1 MLRWKSHIN
10 KNKKQ
15 NKKQWRILLSFISL
29 MVTFAVKNDVRQC
42 QPSVCTFI
50 VGFTTQAMLAHIWHA
65 LPLTAASNTQQQRP
79 FYGHYTGQTALA
91 GTSTYNRRILLVK
104 SFTAHIQITEKTL
117 EFSSTVSYSVSIPLN
132 TNGLVHC
139 CYYWLLSS
147 TLRCGDSVD
156 NTIEE
161 NSSIFSLIR
170 MCWLPSARACW
181 QYNFAP
187 TESSSS

>member
-1 MLRWKSHIN
+1 
-10 KNKKQ
+10 
-15 NKKQWRILLSFISL
+15 

-42 QPSVCTFI
+42 QPSVYTFI
-50 VGFTTQAMLAHIWHA
+50 VGFHNTGHVGPHMARFTFNSGIKYTTTTTILWPLYRSNCISRHFHLQQEDFVGEEFYCPHA
-65 LPLTAASNTQQQRP
+65 FADSNQ
-79 FYGHYTGQTALA
+79 
-91 GTSTYNRRILLVK
+91 
-104 SFTAHIQITEKTL
+104 HIQITEKTL

-147 TLRCGDSVD
+147 TLRCGDSVAK
-156 NTIEE
+156 TVVE

-170 MCWLPSARACW
+170 MCWLPSSRACG